1 MKSRVSLGY
10 DKYKGQLYMKK
21 QVKLYIT
28 RHGETEYN
36 KEYRAQGWSDSPLTK
51 EGRDIAAK
59 LGQGLKGIK
68 FDMVYSSSSK
78 RAMDTAQIIMDNM
91 GINLPLHRDPD
102 LRERGLGKLEGQVL
116 GAGPWY
122 KANEVA
128 EAAGQ
133 KGKLD
138 LDALDYHYEN
148 IDLHTK
154 VEVEKPYELENFD
167 EFKKR
172 LKKGADNIIAKAPD
186 GESNILIV
194 SHGMA
199 ILGMIYA
206 ITGDKYAP
214 TFIEN
219 ASVTLIENIDGVYY
233 ISKVNDK
240 SYIEG

>member
-1 MKSRVSLGY
+1 
-10 DKYKGQLYMKK
+10 MKK
-21 QVKLYIT
+21 TVKLYIT

-36 KEYRAQGWSDSPLTK
+36 KELRAQGWSDSPLTI
-51 EGRDIAAK
+51 EGREIAAK
-59 LGQGLKGIK
+59 LGKGLKRGNIN
-68 FDMVYSSSSK
+68 FDAIYSSSSK
-78 RAMDTAQIIMDNM
+78 RAMDTAQIIIDNM
-91 GINLPLHRDPD
+91 GIDSTIQTTD
-102 LRERGLGKLEGQVL
+102 DIRERGLGKLEGQVL

-122 KANEVA
+122 KANEIA

-154 VEVEKPYELENFD
+154 VEVEKPYELENFN

-172 LKKGADNIIAKAPD
+172 LKKGLDNICEEAPD
-186 GESNILIV
+186 GKSNILVI

-214 TFIEN
+214 SFIEN

-233 ISKVNDK
+233 IRKVNDK
-240 SYIEG
+240 SFLHTTG